1 MKYSELKS
9 KKEMDKT
16 SEIEAG
22 NEDEYYY
29 RYLLLG
35 IWKIDA
41 SLQDDQLYWRAL
53 LHNHRIICD
62 GTILLCNKQMVAKM
76 VKREKL

>member
-29 RYLLLG
+29 AVC
-35 IWKIDA
+35 KEID
-41 SLQDDQLYWRAL
+41 
-53 LHNHRIICD
+53 
-62 GTILLCNKQMVAKM
+62 
-76 VKREKL
+76 